1 MIYLLERKYRD
12 VVYINFEDI
21 VFRKMKPEEF
31 FEVIKIFVEVK
42 GFSPRTLLLD
52 EVQVVEDW
60 QRLLRSLLERGYKIF
75 ITGSSSKLLGR
86 ELATELRGRTISYFL
101 FPFSFREFLI
111 AKNFE
116 IKDHYTMEE
125 TGKILGLLKTYLTES
140 GYPEVIFSEEKQR
153 LIRSYF
159 DEIFLHDFVER
170 HKIRSIDFGKF
181 LFEYFFQN
189 FSKEVSINKI
199 KNYLRTNIGFSDTT
213 IYEYVEKLQDTLAVF
228 FIDRFSKS
236 FYQRRSWPKK
246 VYIVDG
252 GISSIL
258 KFSEDIGK
266 LMENCVF
273 IELMRR
279 KNKRPFEEVFYL
291 KINDS
296 EIDFIVKEGNY
307 ISEIIEV
314 TYDRVEQKKI
324 RNIARAMEI
333 LNCASSKIITWDY
346 EDQIVFNN
354 K

>member
-266 LMENCVF
+266 LM
-273 IELMRR
+273 
-279 KNKRPFEEVFYL
+279 
-291 KINDS
+291 
-296 EIDFIVKEGNY
+296 
-307 ISEIIEV
+307 
-314 TYDRVEQKKI
+314 
-324 RNIARAMEI
+324 
-333 LNCASSKIITWDY
+333 
-346 EDQIVFNN
+346 
-354 K
+354 